1 MASIPALL
9 TNPPLLTD
17 GDVVA
22 LLSPASAIDPTLLD
36 GAAAALSAA
45 GFTPR
50 IMPHAKGSS
59 GSFSATAANRLSD
72 LNAAI
77 CDPEVKAIICGRGG
91 YGSIHLLRH
100 VRLTRPLWLAG
111 FSDIS
116 ALHALWHANGI
127 RSIHSS
133 MAKELTLCECHENE
147 ANLRLFSI
155 LRTGRMPSIEF
166 PSHPLNRA
174 GKATGTLRGGNLA
187 VLDGL
192 ASTPFDL
199 MSLPDTI
206 LVIEDIAEPI
216 YKVERMLMRL
226 KLSGVLDNLR
236 GLIVGQFTD
245 YRASRDWTDM
255 YSMIA
260 AIVADL
266 PYPVA
271 FNAPIGHVADN
282 LPFIEGA
289 TATLTVTP
297 STPTIITHNP

>member
-1 MASIPALL
+1 MTPALL

-36 GAAAALSAA
+36 GAAAALSAE

-59 GSFSATAANRLSD
+59 GSFSATAANRLAD
-72 LNAAI
+72 IDAAI

-91 YGSIHLLRH
+91 YGAVHMLSNI
-100 VRLTRPLWLAG
+100 RLSRPVWLAG

-116 ALHALWHANGI
+116 ALHALWHSNGI

-133 MAKELTLCECHENE
+133 MAKELTLCECPANE
-147 ANLRLFSI
+147 ANRRLFNI
-155 LRTGRMPSIEF
+155 LRTGMMPSIEF
-166 PSHPLNRA
+166 SSHPLNRNGIA
-174 GKATGTLRGGNLA
+174 FGIMRGGNLA

-192 ASTPFDL
+192 VSTPFDL
-199 MSLPDTI
+199 MALPDTI

-226 KLSGVLDNLR
+226 KLSGVLDRLR

-245 YRASRDWTDM
+245 YRPSRDWQNM
-255 YSMIA
+255 YTMIA
-260 AIVADL
+260 SLTIDA

-271 FNAPIGHVADN
+271 FNAPIGHVAAN
-282 LPFIEGA
+282 LPFIQGA
-289 TATLTVTP
+289 EVTLTVSPKT
-297 STPTIITHNP
+297 TIISHDK

>member
-1 MASIPALL
+1 M

-36 GAAAALSAA
+36 GAAAALSAE

-59 GSFSATAANRLSD
+59 GSFSATAANRLAD
-72 LNAAI
+72 IDAAI

-91 YGSIHLLRH
+91 YGAVHMLSNI
-100 VRLTRPLWLAG
+100 RLSRPVWLAG

-116 ALHALWHANGI
+116 ALHALWHSNGI

-133 MAKELTLCECHENE
+133 MAKELTICECPANE
-147 ANLRLFSI
+147 ANRRLFNI
-155 LRTGRMPSIEF
+155 LRTGMMPSIEF
-166 PSHPLNRA
+166 PSHPLNRNGIA
-174 GKATGTLRGGNLA
+174 FGIMRGGNLA

-192 ASTPFDL
+192 VSTPFDL
-199 MSLPDTI
+199 MALPDTI

-226 KLSGVLDNLR
+226 KLSGVLDRLR

-245 YRASRDWTDM
+245 YRPSRDWQNM
-255 YSMIA
+255 YDMIA
-260 AIVADL
+260 SLTTDV

-271 FNAPIGHVADN
+271 FNAPIGHVAAN
-282 LPFIEGA
+282 LPFIQGA
-289 TATLTVTP
+289 EVTLTVSPKT
-297 STPTIITHNP
+297 TIISHDK

>member
-1 MASIPALL
+1 MTPALL

-22 LLSPASAIDPTLLD
+22 LLSPASEIDPTLLD
-36 GAAAALSAA
+36 GAAAALSAE

-59 GSFSATAANRLSD
+59 GSFSATAANRLAD
-72 LNAAI
+72 IDAAI

-91 YGSIHLLRH
+91 YGAVHLLSSI
-100 VRLTRPLWLAG
+100 RLSRPVWLAG

-116 ALHALWHANGI
+116 ALHALWHSNGI

-133 MAKELTLCECHENE
+133 MAKELTLCECPANE
-147 ANLRLFSI
+147 ANRRLFSI

-166 PSHPLNRA
+166 PSHPLNRNGSA
-174 GKATGTLRGGNLA
+174 SGIMRGGNLA

-192 ASTPFDL
+192 ISTPFDL
-199 MSLPDTI
+199 MALPDTI

-226 KLSGVLDNLR
+226 KLSGVLDRLR

-245 YRASRDWTDM
+245 YRPSRDWQNM
-255 YSMIA
+255 YAMIA
-260 AIVADL
+260 SLTTDV

-271 FNAPIGHVADN
+271 FNAPIGHVAAN
-282 LPFIEGA
+282 LPFIQGA
-289 TATLTVTP
+289 EVTLTVSPKT
-297 STPTIITHNP
+297 TIISHDK